1 MGEVIDADGF
11 GPGERGPG
19 AAALTIPS
27 QGEAR
32 DRAFRGPIVEEA
44 PALAGADCP
53 SCRSAGSVS
62 GGFCQV
68 CYADPA
74 APEPP
79 LDGRRTSTAADL
91 PPAAGGSAALVAPL
105 RFADVIE
112 ELRAAASM
120 AAGPVPPDSVTAA
133 CRRLEG
139 LLEHLRRQFLAD
151 VGVPEPS
158 LADPVPAG

>member
-32 DRAFRGPIVEEA
+32 DRAFRGPIVDEA

-74 APEPP
+74 APEPS
-79 LDGRRTSTAADL
+79 LDGRRTSTPADL
-91 PPAAGGSAALVAPL
+91 PPAAGPSVAPL
-105 RFADVIE
+105 RFADVID
-112 ELRAAASM
+112 ELRAAANIAM
-120 AAGPVPPDSVTAA
+120 DQAASGSVPEA
-133 CRRLEG
+133 CRRLEE
-139 LLEHLRRQFLAD
+139 LLERLRRQFLVDMGLA
-151 VGVPEPS
+151 EPS
-158 LADPVPAG
+158 VGKSLTSA